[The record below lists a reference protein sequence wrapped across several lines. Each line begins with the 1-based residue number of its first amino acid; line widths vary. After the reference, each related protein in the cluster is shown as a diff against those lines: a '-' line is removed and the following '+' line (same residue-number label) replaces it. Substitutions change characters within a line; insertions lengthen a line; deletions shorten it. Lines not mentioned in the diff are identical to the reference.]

1 MSAKNVIDVIIDGKI
16 YTIGGFESEA
26 YLQKLATYISS
37 KILEFKQDD
46 AYRRQK
52 IDTQKTL
59 LEINIADDYFK
70 AKKQADFLQVEI
82 EELKPKLEINDLKLK
97 NKKLSFNIKNI
108 GEIRTKVEAY
118 IEEKDKENYD
128 LKHDLITADM
138 KIESLEAQ
146 LQEAKDKNIELQKE
160 IVKLQTE
167 LKNKK

>member
-16 YTIGGFESEA
+16 YTIGGLESEA

-82 EELKPKLEINDLKLK
+82 EE
-97 NKKLSFNIKNI
+97 
-108 GEIRTKVEAY
+108 
-118 IEEKDKENYD
+118 KDKENYD

-160 IVKLQTE
+160 IVKLQAE

>member
-26 YLQKLATYISS
+26 YLQKLATYISG

-82 EELKPKLEINDLKLK
+82 EE
-97 NKKLSFNIKNI
+97 
-108 GEIRTKVEAY
+108 
-118 IEEKDKENYD
+118 KDKE
-128 LKHDLITADM
+128 KHDLITADM

>member
-1 MSAKNVIDVIIDGKI
+1 MKETTIYGRLVMAVKNTAQVVIGGKI
-16 YTIGGFESEA
+16 ITLGGYESEE
-26 YLQKLATYISS
+26 YFQKVASYINN
-37 KILEFKQDD
+37 KIAELSEMPG
-46 AYRRQK
+46 YTRQPVETK
-52 IDTQKTL
+52 HTL
-59 LEINIADDYFK
+59 LSLNVTDDYFK
-70 AKKQADFLQVEI
+70 AKKQADFLQVE
-82 EELKPKLEINDLKLK
+82 
-97 NKKLSFNIKNI
+97 
-108 GEIRTKVEAY
+108 

>member
-1 MSAKNVIDVIIDGKI
+1 MSAKNVIDVIIDAKI

-82 EELKPKLEINDLKLK
+82 EE
-97 NKKLSFNIKNI
+97 
-108 GEIRTKVEAY
+108 
-118 IEEKDKENYD
+118 KDKENYD

>member
-1 MSAKNVIDVIIDGKI
+1 MSAKNVIDVIIDGKR

-82 EELKPKLEINDLKLK
+82 EE
-97 NKKLSFNIKNI
+97 
-108 GEIRTKVEAY
+108 
-118 IEEKDKENYD
+118 KDKENYD

>member
-16 YTIGGFESEA
+16 YTIGGFESES

-82 EELKPKLEINDLKLK
+82 EE
-97 NKKLSFNIKNI
+97 
-108 GEIRTKVEAY
+108 
-118 IEEKDKENYD
+118 KDKENYD

>member
-59 LEINIADDYFK
+59 IEINIADDYFK

-82 EELKPKLEINDLKLK
+82 E
-97 NKKLSFNIKNI
+97 
-108 GEIRTKVEAY
+108 
-118 IEEKDKENYD
+118 ENYD

>member
-70 AKKQADFLQVEI
+70 AKKQGGTLESDI
-82 EELKPKLEINDLKLK
+82 E
-97 NKKLSFNIKNI
+97 
-108 GEIRTKVEAY
+108 T
-118 IEEKDKENYD
+118 KDKEMYD
-128 LKHDLITADM
+128 LKHELISVQIKLENAEKAMDKLKEENKELQM
-138 KIESLEAQ
+138 KIVQLET
-146 LQEAKDKNIELQKE
+146 EIKN
-160 IVKLQTE
+160 
-167 LKNKK
+167 NRKK

>member
-70 AKKQADFLQVEI
+70 AKKQAEVFEQDLQQ
-82 EELKPKLEINDLKLK
+82 
-97 NKKLSFNIKNI
+97 
-108 GEIRTKVEAY
+108 
-118 IEEKDKENYD
+118 KDQEMYD
-128 LKHDLITADM
+128 LKHELISLRM
-138 KIESLEAQ
+138 QIEEAQ
-146 LQEAKDKNIELQKE
+146 KHEQEALEQKSLLE
-160 IVKLQTE
+160 G
-167 LKNKK
+167 KNKELEKQIDELLK

>member
-59 LEINIADDYFK
+59 LEINIGMTILR
-70 AKKQADFLQVEI
+70 QR
-82 EELKPKLEINDLKLK
+82 
-97 NKKLSFNIKNI
+97 S
-108 GEIRTKVEAY
+108 R
-118 IEEKDKENYD
+118 
-128 LKHDLITADM
+128 LIFFR
-138 KIESLEAQ
+138 
-146 LQEAKDKNIELQKE
+146 
-160 IVKLQTE
+160 
-167 LKNKK
+167 

>member
-1 MSAKNVIDVIIDGKI
+1 MSEKSSAEVIIGGKV
-16 YTIGGFESEA
+16 YTLSGYEGEE
-26 YLQKLATYISS
+26 YLQKVAAYINN
-37 KILEFKQDD
+37 KINEFDSMED
-46 AYRRQK
+46 YRRFPTDMK
-52 IDTQKTL
+52 ATL
-59 LEINIADDYFK
+59 IQVNIADDYFK
-70 AKKQADFLQVEI
+70 AKKQADFLQVE
-82 EELKPKLEINDLKLK
+82 
-97 NKKLSFNIKNI
+97 
-108 GEIRTKVEAY
+108 

>member
-52 IDTQKTL
+52 ID
-59 LEINIADDYFK
+59 INIADDYFK
-70 AKKQADFLQVEI
+70 AKKQADFLQVE
-82 EELKPKLEINDLKLK
+82 
-97 NKKLSFNIKNI
+97 
-108 GEIRTKVEAY
+108 

>member
-1 MSAKNVIDVIIDGKI
+1 MPIVDR
-16 YTIGGFESEA
+16 
-26 YLQKLATYISS
+26 KLIH
-37 KILEFKQDD
+37 
-46 AYRRQK
+46 RRL
-52 IDTQKTL
+52 L

-70 AKKQADFLQVEI
+70 AKKQADFLQVE
-82 EELKPKLEINDLKLK
+82 
-97 NKKLSFNIKNI
+97 
-108 GEIRTKVEAY
+108 

>member
-59 LEINIADDYFK
+59 LEINIADDYLR
-70 AKKQADFLQVEI
+70 QR
-82 EELKPKLEINDLKLK
+82 
-97 NKKLSFNIKNI
+97 S
-108 GEIRTKVEAY
+108 R
-118 IEEKDKENYD
+118 
-128 LKHDLITADM
+128 LIFFR
-138 KIESLEAQ
+138 
-146 LQEAKDKNIELQKE
+146 
-160 IVKLQTE
+160 
-167 LKNKK
+167 

>member
-82 EELKPKLEINDLKLK
+82 EEIM
-97 NKKLSFNIKNI
+97 I
-108 GEIRTKVEAY
+108 
-118 IEEKDKENYD
+118 
-128 LKHDLITADM
+128 
-138 KIESLEAQ
+138 
-146 LQEAKDKNIELQKE
+146 
-160 IVKLQTE
+160 
-167 LKNKK
+167 